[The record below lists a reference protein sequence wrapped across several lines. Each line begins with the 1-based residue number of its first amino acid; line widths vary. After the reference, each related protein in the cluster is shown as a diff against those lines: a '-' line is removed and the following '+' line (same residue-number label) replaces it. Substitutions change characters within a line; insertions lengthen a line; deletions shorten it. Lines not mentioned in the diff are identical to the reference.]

1 MEIRIT
7 CRSLNKAVQ
16 PHSTDCYSPPSS
28 ANLINIQKYSCILK
42 STSPNSHVCDPY
54 SLRNPVLGNKEKKSS
69 LEL

>member
-16 PHSTDCYSPPSS
+16 PHSPDCKSPPSP
-28 ANLINIQKYSCILK
+28 ANLVNILKYSCVLT
-42 STSPNSHVCDPY
+42 STSHSSHVCDPY